1 MESLQ
6 CRNTY
11 HHWAVMRCPGT
22 SHPGT
27 KNLGMR
33 VCIYVKE
40 FCLVCS
46 KEQTGSV
53 LDRKW
58 ILLWNHF
65 SEIYH
70 QKLIMA
76 DTVNK
81 IKKLAVDYAVT

>member
-1 MESLQ
+1 MELLQ

-27 KNLGMR
+27 KNLGMQ

-58 ILLWNHF
+58 I
-65 SEIYH
+65 YH